1 MLPRPNVCV
10 ARTGQGEL
18 TEEKVRGML
27 CNPIYA
33 GLGPYPAIV
42 TDEQW
47 VTCAKQMIEE
57 EGPEQFLVN
66 LLYCLRESFAFLN
79 EEMALDE

>member
-1 MLPRPNVCV
+1 
-10 ARTGQGEL
+10 
-18 TEEKVRGML
+18 
-27 CNPIYA
+27 
-33 GLGPYPAIV
+33 
-42 TDEQW
+42 
-47 VTCAKQMIEE
+47 MIEE